1 MSLIPGLRDTGRERD
16 GAGGDWE
23 RRRRVWV
30 GRVALF
36 LCWGQSDKRERFVL
50 GLIDPESRSGFKF
63 GRDLSVCIDLLRY
76 KFSLQSMSR
85 DFLWL
90 PTARYITP

>member
-30 GRVALF
+30 GTVALF
-36 LCWGQSDKRERFVL
+36 LCWGQSGKGERFVL

-76 KFSLQSMSR
+76 KIGVQFIS
-85 DFLWL
+85 
-90 PTARYITP
+90 RYIPRFSIVCSSTP